1 MLYFIGKVIYKII
14 VLDDCINLK
23 VRLIATLFDK
33 IILFIR
39 HSLSNIYILLDTVS
53 ISLTL
58 MLIIMWIKII
68 ANPQP
73 EIDENGEW
81 DEVFGRVYDNA
92 EYIIFYTQIYSINN
106 LIRSIALMKY
116 FQFSSKL
123 SMFSEIMKSAQFD
136 IIFFGL
142 MFFIVM
148 FGYSMAGNILF
159 GIRNGIFST
168 LSDSLLTN
176 FLYIIGA
183 KSYDELDTL
192 NDFGKYIYG
201 ISYLILNLLLLNMFV
216 AIIGSHYFEY
226 YSDNA
231 GNEEMSIIKLIVQI
245 LFSEE
250 IKQKQLGI
258 IENPPNEKCHHKML
272 RKLKL
277 WIIEYILGDEFIDAT
292 QEDDG
297 IRIRSKCM
305 LKDHYHPANQ
315 IINPEILQYHKINEL
330 NIKHARILKQWGI
343 LCKVLTTIFKVF
355 MYAFIKIPSN
365 YWTSRL

>member
-1 MLYFIGKVIYKII
+1 
-14 VLDDCINLK
+14 
-23 VRLIATLFDK
+23 
-33 IILFIR
+33 
-39 HSLSNIYILLDTVS
+39 
-53 ISLTL
+53 
-58 MLIIMWIKII
+58 MWIKII

-168 LSDSLLTN
+168 LSNSLLTN

-201 ISYLILNLLLLNMFV
+201 VSYLILNLLLLNMFV

-272 RKLKL
+272 RKFKF
-277 WIIEYILGDEFIDAT
+277 WIIEYILGDEFIDAKP
-292 QEDDG
+292 EDDG
-297 IRIRSKCM
+297 IRIQSKCM

-315 IINPEILQYHKINEL
+315 IINPEILQYINDSSETNLRAKDKERITRMTTNNQMDKLTFWMALLERTVDQYMSANYFPFLNDPDSILDEPTHKVAAALDLKYEEEWML
-330 NIKHARILKQWGI
+330 NDRQISFAMMNMNQRIYTWNK
-343 LCKVLTTIFKVF
+343 LTKS
-355 MYAFIKIPSN
+355 KN
-365 YWTSRL
+365 W